1 MNFAGGTA
9 LMPGLSVVRIPEWIL
24 QELPGLERLR
34 QFAPILTRFAEEYR
48 TLIDSAAWS
57 DEQQAALLKQT
68 LQLLLGCD
76 RRFAGSY
83 NPLALLNFFEH
94 TQGGGRDHYFHTFTN
109 FLLGCVVIDRCHGAF
124 DDVLSNRQGL
134 VHGVCLAA
142 DRAIP

>member
-1 MNFAGGTA
+1 MNSTGGYG

-24 QELPGLERLR
+24 HELPDLERLR
-34 QFAPILTRFAEEYR
+34 QFAPILARFATEYR

-83 NPLALLNFFEH
+83 NPLALLNFFEQ
-94 TQGGGRDHYFHTFTN
+94 TQGAAATTTFTRSQIFCWAASSSTVATAHSTN
-109 FLLGCVVIDRCHGAF
+109 SGRCAFQPRGTCPRSMFGC
-124 DDVLSNRQGL
+124 
-134 VHGVCLAA
+134 
-142 DRAIP
+142 